1 MRQPKIKLTTPS
13 GPVIKLLR
21 VTASAENYVGYD
33 VAKVVLT
40 KDYAKLIIFRMDMLR
55 EMKKRDPDLL
65 ELFFQDNRTTYH
77 AAKQKDGEKD
87 VTVNPEENPVEC
99 GGMTV
104 RDGNVQWAAFPKHS
118 ATIELQ
124 TASIYE
130 TTLEAIAKD

>member
-77 AAKQKDGEKD
+77 ATKWKGDEKD
-87 VTVNPEENPVEC
+87 AAVSPEESPVEC

>member
-1 MRQPKIKLTTPS
+1 MRQPKIKVTTPS

-40 KDYAKLIIFRMDMLR
+40 KDYAKLIILRMDMLR

-77 AAKQKDGEKD
+77 AVNKKDDEKN
-87 VTVNPEENPVEC
+87 VSANPEESPVEC

-124 TASIYE
+124 TVSIYE

>member
-13 GPVIKLLR
+13 GPIIKLLR
-21 VTASAENYVGYD
+21 VTASAENYVGYN

-77 AAKQKDGEKD
+77 ATKWKGDEKD
-87 VTVNPEENPVEC
+87 AAVSPEESPVEC

>member
-1 MRQPKIKLTTPS
+1 MRQPKTKPS
-13 GPVIKLLR
+13 EPVIKLLR

-33 VAKVVLT
+33 IAKVVLT
-40 KDYAKLIIFRMDMLR
+40 KEYAKLIILRMDMLR

-77 AAKQKDGEKD
+77 AVKQKDDEKN
-87 VTVNPEENPVEC
+87 VSANPEESPVEC

-124 TASIYE
+124 TVSIYE